1 MSYRCYDDI
10 KTQASAWEAALAAV
24 ESRAEDL
31 EKLFVGEPGELLF
44 ATCGSP
50 YYLGLA
56 NATLWRERLGPR
68 VTAGAARVKT
78 LGPMENGHSPRSSRR
93 IPWKNP

>member
-31 EKLFVGEPGELLF
+31 EKLFAEEPGELLF
-44 ATCGSP
+44 AACGSP

-56 NATLWRERLGPR
+56 NATLWRERLGLR
-68 VTAGAARVKT
+68 VTVGAARVKT
-78 LGPMENGHSPRSSRR
+78 LGPMENGHSPRSSR